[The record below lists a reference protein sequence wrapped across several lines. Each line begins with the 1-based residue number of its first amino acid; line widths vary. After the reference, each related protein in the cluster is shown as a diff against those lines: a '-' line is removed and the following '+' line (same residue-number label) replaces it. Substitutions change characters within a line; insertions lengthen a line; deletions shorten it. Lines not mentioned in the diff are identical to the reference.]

1 MKLIA
6 IDFDDVIS
14 DQPSRWLQ
22 IIRLM
27 ENLNFKVIVVTYRC
41 PTCDPEDLDF
51 LREAGIKVY
60 MTKQVAKRPF
70 LTNLGITPDIWID
83 DTPESILFDY
93 KVFEGDFIPNE
104 KHDFDLVVDLPTG
117 AHDLCIALEKKKIP
131 VYKS

>member
-14 DQPSRWLQ
+14 EQPSRWLQ

-27 ENLNFKVIVVTYRC
+27 ENLNFKIIVVTYRC

-51 LREAGIKVY
+51 LRKAGIKVY

-70 LTNLGITPDIWID
+70 LTKLGIIPDIWID
-83 DTPESILFDY
+83 DSPESILFDY
-93 KVFEGDFIPNE
+93 NVFEGTFTQNE
-104 KHDFDLVVDLPTG
+104 KHDFDLTVDLPTS
-117 AHDLCIALEKKKIP
+117 AHDLCIALEKKKMS
-131 VYKS
+131 VY

>member
-93 KVFEGDFIPNE
+93 KVFEGTFRPNE
-104 KHDFDLVVDLPTG
+104 NHDFDLTVENT
-117 AHDLCIALEKKKIP
+117 KIP